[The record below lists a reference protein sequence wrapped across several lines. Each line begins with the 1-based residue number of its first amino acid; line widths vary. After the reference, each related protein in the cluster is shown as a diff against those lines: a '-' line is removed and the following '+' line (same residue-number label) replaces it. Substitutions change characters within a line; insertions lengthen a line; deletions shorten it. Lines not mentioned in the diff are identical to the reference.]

1 MNKQVNKIIMF
12 VIYFNALSKRRR
24 NREIEMDNFM
34 EEIEKPWKRKGK
46 GKGEK
51 GQETNFVYQMRKKK
65 KEMN

>member
-1 MNKQVNKIIMF
+1 MF

-51 GQETNFVYQMRKKK
+51 G
-65 KEMN
+65 